1 MEAIGEVGIQP
12 LSKIAIALMQIVG
25 GLAQQLGVKFPA
37 AFTTFVAS
45 MASAVRFD
53 VTSLLSIGD
62 LGANISIG
70 CMSTGKYYG
79 SLVFNILLVVTVCC
93 GELLHTSFEVS
104 KVKKGD
110 KKMTEEEN
118 REKVQAIFSHFD
130 KDGDG
135 VELEEVK
142 MIAEKIDPDVTDE
155 AVLQLFAD
163 AGKGTAYLLCFRSCY
178 VLRPMTLL
186 VVSDTDGSGVIDF
199 EEFYGAV
206 TAPRPKVQEGEK
218 RGFDLRVLVK
228 RSQILQIKANASGRL
243 FLLVFLLYPG
253 LTSKIFQG
261 IACRQ
266 LGEGQSVLLAD
277 YDVSCDSPSWYAF
290 VVFVVP
296 SLVVWWPFG
305 LPLFLFMRMFKV
317 RAKLE
322 AEDEDT
328 VKEYDFVVGDYKP
341 THWSVCNTVDNHQT
355 ILSTRSKCF
364 ANLLTLSGWFGFGRY
379 WECVGETLPLP
390 CISTVSRLR
399 IVPLP
404 CVSDR
409 ALPQTHA
416 VGHDWH
422 HRPRHRRPDRDRHTD
437 LVLLLR
443 AQLPRVSVQKKCA
456 EPSQDLLGVP
466 AILHL
471 AGLYDDPSQLG

>member
-163 AGKGTAYLLCFRSCY
+163 AGKGTAY
-178 VLRPMTLL
+178 
-186 VVSDTDGSGVIDF
+186 
-199 EEFYGAV
+199 
-206 TAPRPKVQEGEK
+206 
-218 RGFDLRVLVK
+218 
-228 RSQILQIKANASGRL
+228 
-243 FLLVFLLYPG
+243 
-253 LTSKIFQG
+253 
-261 IACRQ
+261 
-266 LGEGQSVLLAD
+266 
-277 YDVSCDSPSWYAF
+277 
-290 VVFVVP
+290 
-296 SLVVWWPFG
+296 
-305 LPLFLFMRMFKV
+305 
-317 RAKLE
+317 
-322 AEDEDT
+322 
-328 VKEYDFVVGDYKP
+328 
-341 THWSVCNTVDNHQT
+341 
-355 ILSTRSKCF
+355 
-364 ANLLTLSGWFGFGRY
+364 
-379 WECVGETLPLP
+379 
-390 CISTVSRLR
+390 
-399 IVPLP
+399 
-404 CVSDR
+404 
-409 ALPQTHA
+409 
-416 VGHDWH
+416 
-422 HRPRHRRPDRDRHTD
+422 
-437 LVLLLR
+437 
-443 AQLPRVSVQKKCA
+443 
-456 EPSQDLLGVP
+456 
-466 AILHL
+466 
-471 AGLYDDPSQLG
+471 